1 MFCVVME
8 GRKEEGKGREECDD
22 WTMTLS
28 VKDPGPEA
36 ERLEAP
42 ALGPPRTNMHK
53 YTSLEA
59 TVNGSPI
66 VEPVRPV
73 RGHHSSSPR
82 SLALSDVFYNG
93 CSLFRRY
100 WHCQPPQPGET
111 TRGPLDMRNGNAKD
125 AGVCPL

>member
-73 RGHHSSSPR
+73 RGHYSSSPR
-82 SLALSDVFYNG
+82 SLALS
-93 CSLFRRY
+93 
-100 WHCQPPQPGET
+100 P
-111 TRGPLDMRNGNAKD
+111 
-125 AGVCPL
+125 CPTSSTMAAPFSDGIGIANLPNQVRQHEVL